1 MLNLAQKEE
10 QKQKKNDGKDG
21 KALYRLMN
29 DAIYGKTLENLRN
42 RFDLKLVNII
52 KDDLKWTSNQAI

>member
-1 MLNLAQKEE
+1 
-10 QKQKKNDGKDG
+10 
-21 KALYRLMN
+21 MN

-42 RFDLKLVNII
+42 RFDVKFVNNI